1 MEEKETQVN
10 KITEDQLKSV
20 TSKQGMITEMLSRV
34 GFAEVQKMTLAIELY
49 TLYKDMEEIK
59 KELEKEYGP
68 VNIDLKTGEYTKI
81 EKEEEKEGGK

>member
-1 MEEKETQVN
+1 
-10 KITEDQLKSV
+10 
-20 TSKQGMITEMLSRV
+20 
-34 GFAEVQKMTLAIELY
+34 MTLARELD

>member
-20 TSKQGMITEMLSRV
+20 TSKQAMITEMLSRV
-34 GFAEVQKMTLAIELY
+34 GFAEVQKMTLARELD

-59 KELEKEYGP
+59 KELEKEYGTAD
-68 VNIDLKTGEYTKI
+68 VNIFRF
-81 EKEEEKEGGK
+81 